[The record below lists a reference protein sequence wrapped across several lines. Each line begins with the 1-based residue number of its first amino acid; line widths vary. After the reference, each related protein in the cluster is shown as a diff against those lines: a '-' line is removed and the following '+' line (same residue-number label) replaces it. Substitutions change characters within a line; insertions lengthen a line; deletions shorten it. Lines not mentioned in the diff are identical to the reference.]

1 MGLDQYAYVVK
12 KSKNIKDIYD
22 NDEKERPFIVNDNL
36 FYWRKNYE
44 IHDWM
49 FELAKKKGFKG
60 SDRDFNC
67 VMVCLEKEDIEELIK
82 AIKKRKFSKERYCD
96 KETFEMEKERDL
108 NFCGKALQMVIEDF
122 AVYYDSWW

>member
-1 MGLDQYAYVVK
+1 
-12 KSKNIKDIYD
+12 
-22 NDEKERPFIVNDNL
+22 
-36 FYWRKNYE
+36 
-44 IHDWM
+44 
-49 FELAKKKGFKG
+49 
-60 SDRDFNC
+60 
-67 VMVCLEKEDIEELIK
+67 MVCLEKEDIEELIK

>member
-12 KSKNIKDIYD
+12 KTKSLQDIYD
-22 NDEKERPFIVNDNL
+22 NDAKTRPFIVNND
-36 FYWRKNYE
+36 FAYWRKNYE
-44 IHDWM
+44 LHDWM
-49 FELAKKKGFKG
+49 FELAKKKGFNG
-60 SDRDFNC
+60 SDREFNC
-67 VMVCLEKEDIEELIK
+67 VMVRLGKEDIEELIK